1 MLWAFRARETAS
13 ATRVMRASPS
23 RAPGVG
29 FALGERATRRSWA
42 RASSSS
48 RVRGSATSASSG
60 GDADAPTTHLLTA
73 YELDAAPP
81 LRATPLRLVP
91 SNGAAGAGLGA
102 RLWRETR
109 LVREVR
115 AASDDSASA
124 SAPRPAAP
132 FETGAELFV
141 PAPRALGDGAVLRVG
156 HPGPATDALERAVS
170 PDAVVGEDDDVAV
183 TPEDD
188 DDAYARVL
196 REALYAHAIAVA
208 ADVFEV
214 SRAGARGVVLTSRA
228 GVSLDGGD
236 ASAARTFE
244 LAIRVPAR
252 PLPRSPPS
260 SLPAAPSHLPPRPR
274 VVIRVSHE
282 LRDSRTVRELMD
294 DPSARAPPEG
304 ARATTLGGPKLDGA
318 ISYGNRAGTV
328 GEPRPELG
336 GDSLLEYHRTRYPAR
351 VALLE
356 RADPAAEAVWLT
368 PLRAGASPMAYPA
381 ELLAVIGGS
390 RSRGAPERSMDPA
403 ETQRL
408 VTAVRARL
416 GQPFAPVATLSDRM
430 TRLPSPNT
438 ASSGPRGALAGAG
451 GLAGGPARPPKS
463 TNEIHRDANATAR
476 TPANATART
485 FTRDAPRVLLM
496 SRGDPEETRA
506 RVAAGI
512 AGAHESWGTPT
523 SAAAA
528 IAADVAAAD
537 VERIQNLDVPERS
550 IDGID
555 ATSLRASSGAARRFE
570 SAFRRAASRGYDV
583 VVVDAGG
590 GWADAAAREA
600 AAAARMPPPRR
611 AGDDWR
617 RVALE
622 LGALRGGQAM
632 TFPGFASSG
641 GGAPGVG
648 FGGGVAFVGVGFAGG
663 NARRVVAAVDDDAAI
678 LAEAEAFEERETRE
692 GDRDESDESDS
703 TLADSSDS
711 TLADSSDSTLDSESD
726 SDADWR
732 ADGSALGARAVRFAV
747 DAWTSSGRPAPERVV
762 VHHEGV
768 SPPEFAAAAEATAL
782 AMGASRADVVD
793 VSREKSGAGGSG
805 VVTGRALRWDRERGV
820 RAAERGSFWLDGE
833 DAALAVTAG
842 EVEKPNVADAENAN
856 ANRASG
862 FAPRPLA
869 IRRRR
874 GGEDM
879 YVLARE
885 VVVLAAVGVTGFG
898 GAHALPVTL
907 RGGGRGR
914 GPAVV
919 LL

>member
-1 MLWAFRARETAS
+1 M
-13 ATRVMRASPS
+13 
-23 RAPGVG
+23 
-29 FALGERATRRSWA
+29 
-42 RASSSS
+42 
-48 RVRGSATSASSG
+48 
-60 GDADAPTTHLLTA
+60 LTA

-336 GDSLLEYHRTRYPAR
+336 GDSLLEYHRKRYPAR

-381 ELLAVIGGS
+381 ELLAVIGGRVPVPRRARTIDGPRRDAAS
-390 RSRGAPERSMDPA
+390 RDGGSRASRA
-403 ETQRL
+403 T
-408 VTAVRARL
+408 VRARRDL
-416 GQPFAPVATLSDRM
+416 VGSNDAF
-430 TRLPSPNT
+430 
-438 ASSGPRGALAGAG
+438 ALAEHG
-451 GLAGGPARPPKS
+451 
-463 TNEIHRDANATAR
+463 
-476 TPANATART
+476 
-485 FTRDAPRVLLM
+485 
-496 SRGDPEETRA
+496 
-506 RVAAGI
+506 
-512 AGAHESWGTPT
+512 
-523 SAAAA
+523 
-528 IAADVAAAD
+528 
-537 VERIQNLDVPERS
+537 VER
-550 IDGID
+550 
-555 ATSLRASSGAARRFE
+555 AARR
-570 SAFRRAASRGYDV
+570 ARWRGRTRRR
-583 VVVDAGG
+583 
-590 GWADAAAREA
+590 
-600 AAAARMPPPRR
+600 
-611 AGDDWR
+611 
-617 RVALE
+617 
-622 LGALRGGQAM
+622 
-632 TFPGFASSG
+632 T
-641 GGAPGVG
+641 
-648 FGGGVAFVGVGFAGG
+648 
-663 NARRVVAAVDDDAAI
+663 
-678 LAEAEAFEERETRE
+678 RETAKV
-692 GDRDESDESDS
+692 DERNPS
-703 TLADSSDS
+703 
-711 TLADSSDSTLDSESD
+711 
-726 SDADWR
+726 
-732 ADGSALGARAVRFAV
+732 
-747 DAWTSSGRPAPERVV
+747 
-762 VHHEGV
+762 
-768 SPPEFAAAAEATAL
+768 
-782 AMGASRADVVD
+782 
-793 VSREKSGAGGSG
+793 
-805 VVTGRALRWDRERGV
+805 
-820 RAAERGSFWLDGE
+820 
-833 DAALAVTAG
+833 
-842 EVEKPNVADAENAN
+842 
-856 ANRASG
+856 
-862 FAPRPLA
+862 
-869 IRRRR
+869 
-874 GGEDM
+874 
-879 YVLARE
+879 
-885 VVVLAAVGVTGFG
+885 
-898 GAHALPVTL
+898 
-907 RGGGRGR
+907 
-914 GPAVV
+914 
-919 LL
+919 

>member
-91 SNGAAGAGLGA
+91 ANGAAGAGLGA

-156 HPGPATDALERAVS
+156 RPGPATDALERAVS

-183 TPEDD
+183 TPDDD

-214 SRAGARGVVLTSRA
+214 SRAGARGVLLTSRA

-244 LAIRVPAR
+244 LVIRVPAR
-252 PLPRSPPS
+252 PLPLSPPS
-260 SLPAAPSHLPPRPR
+260 PLPAAPSHLPPRPR
-274 VVIRVSHE
+274 VVISVSHE
-282 LRDSRTVRELMD
+282 TRASRTVRELMD

-336 GDSLLEYHRTRYPAR
+336 GDSLLEYHRKRYPAR

-438 ASSGPRGALAGAG
+438 ASSGPCGALVGAG
-451 GLAGGPARPPKS
+451 GLASGPARPPKS

-476 TPANATART
+476 TNAHSRT
-485 FTRDAPRVLLM
+485 PTRDAPRVLLM

-512 AGAHESWGTPT
+512 AEAHESWGTPT

-528 IAADVAAAD
+528 TAADVAAAD
-537 VERIQNLDVPERS
+537 VERIQNLDVPESS

-678 LAEAEAFEERETRE
+678 LAEADEFET
-692 GDRDESDESDS
+692 RDESDESDS
-703 TLADSSDS
+703 TLADSSN
-711 TLADSSDSTLDSESD
+711 STLDSESE

-732 ADGSALGARAVRFAV
+732 ANGSALGARAVRFAV

-793 VSREKSGAGGSG
+793 VSREKNGAGGSG

-842 EVEKPNVADAENAN
+842 EVEKANAADAEKAN

>member
-244 LAIRVPAR
+244 LAIRVPRAPSP
-252 PLPRSPPS
+252 PLPALFPPRRALSPPPAS
-260 SLPAAPSHLPPRPR
+260 SRG
-274 VVIRVSHE
+274 
-282 LRDSRTVRELMD
+282 DSRVPRASRLANGSGADGRPVR
-294 DPSARAPPEG
+294 ARAAG
-304 ARATTLGGPKLDGA
+304 GRRATTLGGPKLDGA

-336 GDSLLEYHRTRYPAR
+336 GDSLLEYHRKRYPAR

-390 RSRGAPERSMDPA
+390 GSRSRGAPN
-403 ETQRL
+403 
-408 VTAVRARL
+408 
-416 GQPFAPVATLSDRM
+416 DRW
-430 TRLPSPNT
+430 T
-438 ASSGPRGALAGAG
+438 
-451 GLAGGPARPPKS
+451 
-463 TNEIHRDANATAR
+463 
-476 TPANATART
+476 
-485 FTRDAPRVLLM
+485 
-496 SRGDPEETRA
+496 
-506 RVAAGI
+506 
-512 AGAHESWGTPT
+512 
-523 SAAAA
+523 
-528 IAADVAAAD
+528 
-537 VERIQNLDVPERS
+537 
-550 IDGID
+550 
-555 ATSLRASSGAARRFE
+555 
-570 SAFRRAASRGYDV
+570 
-583 VVVDAGG
+583 
-590 GWADAAAREA
+590 
-600 AAAARMPPPRR
+600 PPRR
-611 AGDDWR
+611 
-617 RVALE
+617 
-622 LGALRGGQAM
+622 
-632 TFPGFASSG
+632 S
-641 GGAPGVG
+641 
-648 FGGGVAFVGVGFAGG
+648 
-663 NARRVVAAVDDDAAI
+663 
-678 LAEAEAFEERETRE
+678 
-692 GDRDESDESDS
+692 
-703 TLADSSDS
+703 
-711 TLADSSDSTLDSESD
+711 
-726 SDADWR
+726 
-732 ADGSALGARAVRFAV
+732 
-747 DAWTSSGRPAPERVV
+747 
-762 VHHEGV
+762 V
-768 SPPEFAAAAEATAL
+768 S
-782 AMGASRADVVD
+782 
-793 VSREKSGAGGSG
+793 
-805 VVTGRALRWDRERGV
+805 
-820 RAAERGSFWLDGE
+820 
-833 DAALAVTAG
+833 
-842 EVEKPNVADAENAN
+842 
-856 ANRASG
+856 
-862 FAPRPLA
+862 
-869 IRRRR
+869 
-874 GGEDM
+874 
-879 YVLARE
+879 
-885 VVVLAAVGVTGFG
+885 
-898 GAHALPVTL
+898 
-907 RGGGRGR
+907 
-914 GPAVV
+914 
-919 LL
+919 